1 LLYHEL
7 LHGFFNGYSVDSLW
21 LKEKAASVWP
31 LIIID
36 NVKKNIPWNLENFP
50 FIPNLK
56 TSFVQGKYEEFTE
69 EGFIYYD
76 EGLVYSDKNVCDL
89 SDPESVQNPDEVYE
103 ENNIWGNVF
112 LLDLTVNFGEKSMVD
127 TLKALYEK
135 YSYNVDEKIKDWD
148 FYSAFLYYIKK
159 NNPSKYS
166 EVKVLM
172 DKKLCIE

>member
-1 LLYHEL
+1 
-7 LHGFFNGYSVDSLW
+7 
-21 LKEKAASVWP
+21 
-31 LIIID
+31 
-36 NVKKNIPWNLENFP
+36 
-50 FIPNLK
+50 
-56 TSFVQGKYEEFTE
+56 
-69 EGFIYYD
+69 
-76 EGLVYSDKNVCDL
+76 LVYSDKNVCDL